1 MGSGLGSRAGIAID
15 TVVGGSGV
23 EISELKFMRSVV
35 CPNTSKRLSSLEAKK
50 KRNASMRPPLRLED
64 GRLISQ
70 WLSSCDPL
78 VEGGDWWSFVGVQKM
93 CFLNACGFKK
103 TMHAKLRLIE
113 MKRMFPAPQS
123 LNLDADVRVAAS
135 LLLQKPPRS
144 KLQAEAT

>member
-1 MGSGLGSRAGIAID
+1 MGSGLGSRVGIAID
-15 TVVGGSGV
+15 TVVDGSGV
-23 EISELKFMRSVV
+23 EISEISKISEVKFMRSVV
-35 CPNTSKRLSSLEAKK
+35 CPDTSKRLLSLEAKK
-50 KRNASMRPPLRLED
+50 KRNASMRPPWRLED

-78 VEGGDWWSFVGVQKM
+78 VEGGDSWSFVGVQKM

-123 LNLDADVRVAAS
+123 LSLDGRCACY
-135 LLLQKPPRS
+135 
-144 KLQAEAT
+144 